1 MPNYFFPIYLQQV
14 PSTPTTPIPEPA
26 VTDQAIKNE
35 VSVKTEDSAS
45 NNTPTGNLPNASVP
59 FSPEKKAKFGFP
71 ASQAQNYTVGDC
83 RALVKTLVC
92 GVKTITWGLTSTKA
106 EANPALGGAA
116 AVLPNSQFQPKE
128 TLVYIR
134 LVKWAMEVSFFY
146 HFNSITSQVQVI
158 ASQKSNVQVTLS
170 HLM

>member
-1 MPNYFFPIYLQQV
+1 MLSYFFSFKKKYFFVVLDQ
-14 PSTPTTPIPEPA
+14 PSTA
-26 VTDQAIKNE
+26 L
-35 VSVKTEDSAS
+35 AS
-45 NNTPTGNLPNASVP
+45 TL
-59 FSPEKKAKFGFP
+59 SPEKKAKFGFP

-106 EANPALGGAA
+106 ESNPALGGAA

-134 LVKWAMEVSFFY
+134 LVKWAMEVRTVS
-146 HFNSITSQVQVI
+146 
-158 ASQKSNVQVTLS
+158 TLIKKI
-170 HLM
+170 

>member
-1 MPNYFFPIYLQQV
+1 M
-14 PSTPTTPIPEPA
+14 A
-26 VTDQAIKNE
+26 DQAIKTE
-35 VSVKTEDSAS
+35 ISIKTEDPTKSNPGNCDKETWNLDISLKVVIKFFNERWGKCRHNFSTLKQFISLLFLDQPSTALAS
-45 NNTPTGNLPNASVP
+45 TL
-59 FSPEKKAKFGFP
+59 SPEKKAKFGFP

-106 EANPALGGAA
+106 ESNPALGGAA

-134 LVKWAMEVSFFY
+134 LVKWAMEVRTVSFL
-146 HFNSITSQVQVI
+146 IKKI
-158 ASQKSNVQVTLS
+158 
-170 HLM
+170 

>member
-1 MPNYFFPIYLQQV
+1 M
-14 PSTPTTPIPEPA
+14 PSTPTTPIPEPSVA
-26 VTDQAIKNE
+26 DQAIKNE
-35 VSVKTEDSAS
+35 VSVKTEDSVS
-45 NNTPTGNLPNASVP
+45 NNTSSANPSNASVP

-134 LVKWAMEVSFFY
+134 LVKWAMEVSVFY
-146 HFNSITSQVQVI
+146 HCDSSLNERDPDPGRYSAFSLCHAHFKKAVLLH
-158 ASQKSNVQVTLS
+158 KPL
-170 HLM
+170 LP